1 MLHARKRIIASNPPG
16 NDAVLT
22 NAHHR
27 RSSVGQFISRRY
39 QTLRNKLIRSLSS
52 GSDASSQ
59 VPTQSSVERV
69 RPTGPGFWS
78 PTSNLGDEEQR
89 YQEVF
94 LPAMDVRTRLAP
106 GTSAQSMSDGS
117 ETIRGIWMR
126 SSNSISPTSR
136 NSLLVSPL
144 QRPLSIYD
152 CERKLVFLS
161 WSLWCCKSSLHIRI
175 FHWGQMQMYAVSQLL
190 HFCRS
195 DVCSLV
201 FAQCFLVVH
210 ERVPFFD
217 VQFHAE
223 ILSFQLQHNSRFC
236 VFLSH
241 LCIVAP
247 VVWVW
252 AYPSHCLSHCQHFHP
267 RPFFY

>member
-22 NAHHR
+22 NAHHC

-39 QTLRNKLIRSLSS
+39 HTLRNKLIRSLSS
-52 GSDASSQ
+52 GSDVSSQ

-126 SSNSISPTSR
+126 SSNSISPTGR

-161 WSLWCCKSSLHIRI
+161 
-175 FHWGQMQMYAVSQLL
+175 
-190 HFCRS
+190 
-195 DVCSLV
+195 
-201 FAQCFLVVH
+201 
-210 ERVPFFD
+210 
-217 VQFHAE
+217 
-223 ILSFQLQHNSRFC
+223 
-236 VFLSH
+236 
-241 LCIVAP
+241 
-247 VVWVW
+247 
-252 AYPSHCLSHCQHFHP
+252 
-267 RPFFY
+267 

>member
-22 NAHHR
+22 NVHHR

-39 QTLRNKLIRSLSS
+39 HTLRNKLIHSLSS

-94 LPAMDVRTRLAP
+94 LPTIDVGTRLAP

-126 SSNSISPTSR
+126 SSNSISPTSH

-161 WSLWCCKSSLHIRI
+161 
-175 FHWGQMQMYAVSQLL
+175 
-190 HFCRS
+190 
-195 DVCSLV
+195 
-201 FAQCFLVVH
+201 
-210 ERVPFFD
+210 
-217 VQFHAE
+217 
-223 ILSFQLQHNSRFC
+223 
-236 VFLSH
+236 
-241 LCIVAP
+241 
-247 VVWVW
+247 
-252 AYPSHCLSHCQHFHP
+252 
-267 RPFFY
+267 